1 VTGEKGDATRVDP
14 GQPDP
19 RIGRF
24 QAGIGALLRR
34 ATDGRYLFLRRS
46 ALKDYAA
53 GDWECVTGRVDQ
65 GEGFTGAVYR
75 EVREEVGL
83 DARIEFILGTT
94 HLYRGATTPE
104 NELVGV
110 LYSCAVGDAEEVQT
124 SAEHSECRWLN
135 EAELG
140 ALLPEEHWLVQLVG
154 RAERV
159 RALVPGALL
168 DYWRDAGFDID

>member
-110 LYSCAVGDAEEVQT
+110 LYSCAVGDAEE
-124 SAEHSECRWLN
+124 
-135 EAELG
+135 
-140 ALLPEEHWLVQLVG
+140 HWLVQLVG